1 MIKIAQKSENTIKS
15 IKKSKIKTEVFK
27 VVQKVRES
35 IFIRILDDSI
45 FVRIQPLNR
54 YSKGIK
60 RKCGH
65 QRINCI
71 FKVELL

>member
-1 MIKIAQKSENTIKS
+1 MLKKAKENTIKS

-60 RKCGH
+60 RKCDH
-65 QRINCI
+65 QRTNCI

>member
-1 MIKIAQKSENTIKS
+1 MNDKNCSKKQSKIQLNLL
-15 IKKSKIKTEVFK
+15 KKSKIKTEVFK

-54 YSKGIK
+54 YSKG
-60 RKCGH
+60 
-65 QRINCI
+65 
-71 FKVELL
+71 